1 MSNRFKRMCEQ
12 SLISEMLV
20 RDFLDL
26 KFPFQ
31 FHITPH
37 NEQLAFSSSGI
48 HVADIQ
54 CVEKPN
60 VAFEVKED
68 IMSSKTGNL
77 AFEILGLHR
86 LRLWGLE
93 AGIQHIYLLYINHI
107 DFCLDVFELGMYE
120 AKLELELEN
129 LQIKNAKCRLVNGG
143 DQYEPMY
150 IVPLEIARSLNCCR
164 SSEFFTDVD
173 MFLFSKSAK
182 IRLQR

>member
-1 MSNRFKRMCEQ
+1 MSKRFKRMSQE
-12 SLISEMLV
+12 SLLSEMLV

-37 NEQLAFSSSGI
+37 DEQLAMVSKGI

-68 IMSSKTGNL
+68 IMSAKTGNL
-77 AFEILGLHR
+77 AFEILGLQR
-86 LRLWGLE
+86 LRLWGLG
-93 AGIQHIYLLYINHI
+93 AGIQHIFLMYVNHK
-107 DFCLDVFELGMYE
+107 DYCLDVFELGMFD
-120 AKLELELEN
+120 AKLELELKALGN
-129 LQIKNAKCRLVNGG
+129 RDNRCRIVNGG

-150 IVPLEIARSLNCCR
+150 ILPIELARTLECCR
-164 SSEFFTDVD
+164 SSKFFTDVD

-182 IRLQR
+182 IRLKR